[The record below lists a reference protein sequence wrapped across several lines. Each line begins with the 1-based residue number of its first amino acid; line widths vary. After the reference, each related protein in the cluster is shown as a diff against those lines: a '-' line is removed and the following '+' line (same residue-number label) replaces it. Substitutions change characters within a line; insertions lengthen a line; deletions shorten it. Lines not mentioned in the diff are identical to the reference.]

1 MRISRIFP
9 VMILALASLLFA
21 TQAGAQG
28 LTVQIVNGVPSAI
41 PITVVPFGQQGSGP
55 ASPVD
60 IAQIVSMDL
69 DRCGKFRTL
78 PTSEVVESPTTG
90 SQIKFATWQQL
101 KQDYIVVGRT
111 SYDGGVFKAD
121 FELWDVNK
129 QQQLLGLSI
138 SGQGSDLRRVG
149 HQIADQIYQKI
160 IGVRGAFDT
169 RVAYITM
176 VGMGNGAQYSL
187 VVADSDGYNPQTV
200 VHSHEP
206 LLSPTWSPDGN
217 ELAYVSF
224 ESGDSAVYIQ
234 NIATGSRRVISA
246 RPGINGA
253 PRFSPDGKKLAVSL
267 SFQGNPE
274 VYVMDLATGALTRLT
289 HNLAIDTEPSWT
301 PDGQNIIFTSD
312 RSGKPQ
318 LYEIPAAGGAPQRIT
333 FQGQYNADVAVSYDG
348 KKLAMVQGNGN
359 VYRIAVMDR
368 SLGGQETFVSP
379 GNLDD
384 SPSWAPNASMLLYAA
399 DNGPNGVLYAV
410 SADGRVR
417 QRLALTGG
425 DVRQPTWGPYRN
437 P

>member
-1 MRISRIFP
+1 MQRLLLT
-9 VMILALASLLFA
+9 MALAMLAALLA
-21 TQAGAQG
+21 TQAGAQS
-28 LTVQIVNGVPSAI
+28 LTLQIINGVPSAI

-55 ASPVD
+55 AAPVD
-60 IAQIVSMDL
+60 VAQVVGMDL
-69 DRCGKFRTL
+69 ARSGKFRTL
-78 PTSEVVESPTTG
+78 PDGEIVQSPTTG

-101 KQDYIVVGRT
+101 KQDYIVVGT
-111 SYDGGVFKAD
+111 TVYAGGVLTATFQ
-121 FELWDVNK
+121 LWDVNK
-129 QQQLLGLSI
+129 QQMLLQAAVAR
-138 SGQGSDLRRVG
+138 QGSDLRRVA
-149 HQIADQIYQKI
+149 HEIADAIYQKI

-169 RVAYITM
+169 RIAYVTM
-176 VGMGNGAQYSL
+176 VGLGHAAQYSL

-200 VHSHEP
+200 VRSHEA
-206 LLSPTWSPDGN
+206 LLSPTWSPDGR

-224 ESGDSAVYIQ
+224 ESGNSAIYIQ
-234 NIATGSRRVISA
+234 NVSTGARRLVSG

-274 VYVMDLATGALTRLT
+274 IYVMDLGSGALTRLT

-318 LYEIPAAGGAPQRIT
+318 LYEIPAAGGVPQRIT
-333 FQGQYNADVAVSYDG
+333 FQGQYNADVAVDYDG
-348 KKLAMVQGNGN
+348 NKLAMVQGNGN

-368 SLGGQETFVSP
+368 SLGGQEIFVSP

-399 DNGPNGVLYAV
+399 TEGPRGVLYSV

-417 QRLALTGG
+417 QRLVLSDG
-425 DVRQPTWGPYRN
+425 DVREPAWGPYRN

>member
-1 MRISRIFP
+1 MRMPKIL
-9 VMILALASLLFA
+9 LALTLTLLAALFA
-21 TQAGAQG
+21 TQAGAQS

-55 ASPVD
+55 ASPLD
-60 IAQIVSMDL
+60 IAQVVSMDL
-69 DRCGKFRTL
+69 NRCGKFRAL
-78 PTSEVVESPTTG
+78 PTGEIVESPTTG
-90 SQIKFATWQQL
+90 SQIHFATWQQL

-111 SYDGGVFKAD
+111 AYSGGVLKAD

-129 QQQLLGLSI
+129 QQQLLALSI
-138 SGQGSDLRRVG
+138 TGQGSDLRRVA

-169 RVAYITM
+169 RIAYVTM
-176 VGMGNGAQYSL
+176 VGLGKNAKYSL

-200 VHSHEP
+200 VRSHEA
-206 LLSPTWSPDGN
+206 LLSPAWAPNGQ

-224 ESGDSAVYIQ
+224 ESGDSAIYIQ
-234 NIATGSRRVISA
+234 NIATGSRRVVSA

-253 PRFSPDGKKLAVSL
+253 PNFSPDGKRLAMSL
-267 SFQGNPE
+267 SFQDNE
-274 VYVMDLATGALTRLT
+274 EIYIMDLATGALTRLT
-289 HNLAIDTEPSWT
+289 HNLAIDTEPRWT
-301 PDGQNIIFTSD
+301 PDGQNIVFTSG

-318 LYEIPAAGGAPQRIT
+318 LYEIPATGGTPQRIT
-333 FQGQYNADVAVSYDG
+333 FQGEYNANSSISYDG
-348 KKLAMVQGNGN
+348 KKIAMVQGNGN

-368 SLGGQETFVSP
+368 SLGGQEMFVSP

-399 DNGPNGVLYAV
+399 TEGPRGVLYAV

-417 QRLALTGG
+417 QRLVLSDG
-425 DVRQPTWGPYRN
+425 DVREPAWGPYRN

>member
-1 MRISRIFP
+1 MRMYKCLIAFA
-9 VMILALASLLFA
+9 LALCAALCV
-21 TQAGAQG
+21 TQASAQS
-28 LTVQIVNGVPSAI
+28 LKLQIVNGVPSAI
-41 PITVVPFGQQGSGP
+41 PIAVVPFGQQGSGP

-60 IAQIVSMDL
+60 VAQIISMDL

-78 PTSEVVESPTTG
+78 PTDQIVQSPTTG
-90 SQIKFATWQQL
+90 AQINFATWKQL
-101 KQDYIVVGRT
+101 KQHYIVVGTT
-111 SYDGGVFKAD
+111 SYSGGVLTVNY
-121 FELWDVNK
+121 ELWDVGA
-129 QQQLLGLSI
+129 QQMLLKNSVAM
-138 SGQGSDLRRVG
+138 QGSDLRRAA
-149 HQIADQIYQKI
+149 HQAADQIYQKI

-169 RVAYITM
+169 RIAYITM
-176 VGMGNGAQYSL
+176 VGLGNNAQYSL

-200 VHSHEP
+200 VRSHEA
-206 LLSPTWSPDGN
+206 LLSPTWAPDGN
-217 ELAYVSF
+217 EIAYVSF
-224 ESGDSAVYIQ
+224 ESGDSAIYIQ
-234 NIATGSRRVISA
+234 NVSTGARRLVSG

-274 VYVMDLATGALTRLT
+274 IYVIDLATGGLTRLT

-318 LYEIPAAGGAPQRIT
+318 LYEIPAGGGAPQRLT
-333 FQGQYNADVAVSYDG
+333 FQGQYNADVAVDYDG
-348 KKLAMVQGNGN
+348 SKLAMVQGNGN

-368 SLGGQETFVSP
+368 SHGGQEIFVSP

-399 DNGPNGVLYAV
+399 TEGPRGVLYSV

-417 QRLALTGG
+417 QRLVLSDG
-425 DVRQPTWGPYRN
+425 DVREPAWGPYRN

>member
-1 MRISRIFP
+1 MRISKYWYALG
-9 VMILALASLLFA
+9 LALVGLLFA
-21 TQAGAQG
+21 AQAGAQG

-41 PITVVPFGQQGSGP
+41 PVTVVPFGQQGSGP
-55 ASPVD
+55 AAPVD
-60 IAQIVSMDL
+60 VAQIISMDL

-78 PTSEVVESPTTG
+78 PTSEIVQSPTTG
-90 SQIKFATWQQL
+90 SQIQFATWKQL
-101 KQDYIVVGRT
+101 KQDYIIVGTT
-111 SYDGGVFKAD
+111 SYSGGVLRANYQM
-121 FELWDVNK
+121 WNVNT
-129 QQQLLGLSI
+129 QQMLLQNTVSM
-138 SGQGSDLRRVG
+138 QGSDLRRVA

-169 RVAYITM
+169 RIAYITM
-176 VGMGNGAQYSL
+176 VGLGDKANYSL

-200 VHSHEP
+200 VQSHEA
-206 LLSPTWSPDGN
+206 LLSPTWSPNGN
-217 ELAYVSF
+217 EIAYVSF
-224 ESGDSAVYIQ
+224 ESGDSAIYIQ
-234 NIATGSRRVISA
+234 NIATGARRLVSG

-253 PRFSPDGKKLAVSL
+253 PRFSPDGKKLAMSL

-274 VYVMDLATGALTRLT
+274 IYVMDLATGSLTRLT

-318 LYEIPAAGGAPQRIT
+318 LYEIPATGGVPQRLT
-333 FQGQYNADVAVSYDG
+333 FQGQYNADVAVDYDG

-379 GNLDD
+379 GNLDS
-384 SPSWAPNASMLLYAA
+384 SPSWAPNASMLLYSA
-399 DNGPNGVLYAV
+399 DEGPQGVLYAV

-417 QRLALTGG
+417 QRLGLSDG
-425 DVRQPTWGPYRN
+425 DVREPAWGPYRN